1 MTTPP
6 APSPTPPPQPR
17 AAMSQRQVLQALTG
31 LFAGLFTAIL
41 SSTIVANALP
51 AIISDLN
58 GSQTDFAWVITAALL
73 AGAVTTPLWGKLA
86 DLFDKK
92 LLVQLSIAVFVAG
105 SVLAGFA
112 STIPVLLAGRA
123 IQGIAMGGL
132 TAVSMAIIGAMVSP
146 RERGRYSG
154 YLGGVIA
161 VATAAGPLLG
171 GIIVDSP
178 LGWRWTFFVVVP
190 LAVIALA
197 LLQLTLRLTHTARRV
212 TIDWL
217 GSVLLTAGVSTLL
230 IWVSFVG
237 KENTFGWVSWQSGL
251 MVGGSVLLLGLLVL
265 VESRAAEPVIPLKI
279 ITERTTALAIVA
291 SLAVGVAMFASTTYL
306 GQYYQGARGL
316 TATDAGLLT
325 LPMIAGNLI
334 GSVASGQLITRFGR
348 WKRFLVG
355 GSVLLILGLALA
367 GTIDELTSLWFVG
380 SFIFLFG
387 LGLGLLMQNLV
398 LAVQNTVSMKDVGSA
413 SASVAFFRTI
423 GGAAGVAALGAV
435 LGDSTAARTTE
446 GLRAAGLPTD
456 SPGASGG
463 SPDPAGL
470 PAAVGDIIRAAYG
483 ESTALIFLITA
494 GIAVLALLSVL
505 LIRETPLRRTVDV
518 QPPAAAPPAPAD
530 PSAPGTGGSAPN
542 ADPSDGRGTLVVSG
556 PRSKPVG

>member
-1 MTTPP
+1 
-6 APSPTPPPQPR
+6 
-17 AAMSQRQVLQALTG
+17 MSQRQVLQALTG

-51 AIISDLN
+51 AIIADLN

-92 LLVQLSIAVFVAG
+92 LLVQLSIVVFVAG

-161 VATAAGPLLG
+161 AATAAGPLLG
-171 GIIVDSP
+171 GVIVDSP

-190 LAVIALA
+190 LAVIALI
-197 LLQLTLRLTHTARRV
+197 LLQLTLRLTSTARRV
-212 TIDWL
+212 SIDWV

-237 KENTFGWVSWQSGL
+237 KESTFGWVSWQSGL

-279 ITERTTALAIVA
+279 ITERTTALAIFA

-306 GQYYQGARGL
+306 GQYYQVARGF

-355 GSVLLILGLALA
+355 GAVLLVLGLALA

-387 LGLGLLMQNLV
+387 LGLGMLMQNLV
-398 LAVQNTVSMKDVGSA
+398 LAVQNTVSVKDVGSA

-435 LGDSTAARTTE
+435 LGNSTAARTAE
-446 GLRAAGLPTD
+446 GLRAAGLSTGTTD
-456 SPGASGG
+456 TGTSLN
-463 SPDPAGL
+463 PAGL
-470 PAAVGDIIRAAYG
+470 PAAVGDIIRAAYA

-505 LIRETPLRRTVDV
+505 FIKETALRGTVDI
-518 QPPAAAPPAPAD
+518 QPAAATP
-530 PSAPGTGGSAPN
+530 PSAAGPSAPN
-542 ADPSDGRGTLVVSG
+542 ADPSAPDKGASAPDADLSDGRGTLTASG
-556 PRSKPVG
+556 PRSTPVG

>member
-398 LAVQNTVSMKDVGSA
+398 LAVQNTVSLKDVGSA

-435 LGDSTAARTTE
+435 LGDSTAARTAE

-456 SPGASGG
+456 SSGAHGG

-494 GIAVLALLSVL
+494 GIAALALLSVL